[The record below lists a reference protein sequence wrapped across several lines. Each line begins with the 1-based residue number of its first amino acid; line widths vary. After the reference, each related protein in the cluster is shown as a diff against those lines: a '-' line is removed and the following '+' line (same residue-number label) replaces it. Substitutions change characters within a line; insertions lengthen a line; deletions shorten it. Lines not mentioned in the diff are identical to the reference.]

1 MKKLP
6 IVALI
11 GQTNAGKSSILNRF
25 AHRNIAIVA
34 REEGTTR
41 DNVMT
46 RIDDRFLLIDTAGL
60 KDPNDDFEA
69 GIQDQ
74 IADAIDAADLI
85 LLTLDSS
92 KYPDDKD
99 KQIAKSALKSRKP
112 VLLLLNKSDLGESL
126 PDEEFLRLGIKPD
139 QTFRL
144 SATTGQGFKDLKLAI
159 LNNLHAENG
168 LHPFSRG
175 SGGSAEEERRDPAT
189 AGVANAPLE
198 KNGGRST
205 TGDDTA
211 GFVKDGNH
219 LPDSTNPLKIALIG
233 RPNVGKSSLFNTL
246 GQKQQALVSSRQGTT
261 RDVNR
266 VEVKYHGRTLEIL
279 DTAGLRKPGKREVG
293 IEKFSA
299 LRTLAAIEEADIC
312 ALLVDATEPHS
323 KLDQSLAGQIIE
335 AGKGIIIVITKAD
348 LVKDEAILEED
359 VKNES
364 DADKRPTKRTLDD
377 ILDKLEYDFNFL
389 PYAPVLITSSETGQN
404 VTKLFELAT
413 EIDATRHLEIK
424 TSELNKILSEAIIE
438 HPPAGLKNTRP
449 KLKYIVQTDT
459 CPPWFVV
466 HGRDLGLLHW
476 SYKRFL
482 ERKIREKFPF
492 VGTPIMFSYRS
503 DQPQADRPGKPTAR
517 PNKNENQ
524 PN

>member
-11 GQTNAGKSSILNRF
+11 GQTNAGKSSLLNRF
-25 AHRNIAIVA
+25 AHKNIAIVA

-41 DNVMT
+41 DNVVA
-46 RIDDRFLLIDTAGL
+46 RIDNQFLLIDTAGL

-69 GIQDQ
+69 SIQDQ
-74 IADAIDAADLI
+74 IADAIDSADLI

-99 KQIAKSALKSRKP
+99 KTIAKKALKSRKP

-126 PDEEFLRLGIKPD
+126 PADEFLRLGIKPD
-139 QTFRL
+139 QTFSV
-144 SATTGQGFKDLKLAI
+144 SATTGQGIKELKSAVLS
-159 LNNLHAENG
+159 G
-168 LHPFSRG
+168 LGASGSRQFS
-175 SGGSAEEERRDPAT
+175 SEKPSAGQRPEGEAASARNDGPEERRVSQKEADWSPKT
-189 AGVANAPLE
+189 P
-198 KNGGRST
+198 S
-205 TGDDTA
+205 
-211 GFVKDGNH
+211 
-219 LPDSTNPLKIALIG
+219 PLKLALIG
-233 RPNVGKSSLFNTL
+233 RPNVGKSSLFNSL
-246 GQKQQALVSSRQGTT
+246 GKKQQAIVSSRQGTT

-266 VEVKYHGRTLEIL
+266 VTLKFHGRDLEIL

-335 AGKGIIIVITKAD
+335 AGKGIIVVLTKAD
-348 LVKDEAILEED
+348 LVDNTDE
-359 VKNES
+359 
-364 DADKRPTKRTLDD
+364 

-404 VTKLFELAT
+404 VTKLFELAL
-413 EIDATRHLEIK
+413 EIDAARHQEIK
-424 TSELNKILSEAIIE
+424 TSELNKILGEAIIE

-492 VGTPIMFSYRS
+492 VGTPIMFSYRN
-503 DQPQADRPGKPTAR
+503 DRDDHGPQK
-517 PNKNENQ
+517 
-524 PN
+524 